1 MASASKKRFLHKR
14 GNEKLDPIARE
25 LFELELALPDRTVH
39 ARGKRLIGFDDRYD
53 RIRRDMRLLSA
64 PDEVRRWSKQ
74 FYGRELPLCE
84 IVTDRYPLLI
94 FAGDVGTGKT
104 ATAEAACDRLSRESG
119 RDSMLF
125 KLSTRVRG
133 TGKVGQMS
141 SLINQAFEII
151 TKEAGKAKAAFLI
164 IDEADSLSATRDA
177 GQSHHEDK
185 VGVNTIIQKVDDLRR
200 LDGRVLVILC
210 TNRGHVL
217 DPAIVRRAARIERF
231 ERPNAAE
238 REKLIRMDYEGL
250 GLTENI
256 VKELV
261 DLTGPQK
268 ERTRL
273 GFTYSDL
280 RTRLLPRALG
290 FAFPDRKLTAEDLL
304 NAARSVEPSPAVEGS

>member
-1 MASASKKRFLHKR
+1 M
-14 GNEKLDPIARE
+14 
-25 LFELELALPDRTVH
+25 
-39 ARGKRLIGFDDRYD
+39 
-53 RIRRDMRLLSA
+53 
-64 PDEVRRWSKQ
+64 
-74 FYGRELPLCE
+74 
-84 IVTDRYPLLI
+84 
-94 FAGDVGTGKT
+94 
-104 ATAEAACDRLSRESG
+104 
-119 RDSMLF
+119 
-125 KLSTRVRG
+125 
-133 TGKVGQMS
+133 
-141 SLINQAFEII
+141 
-151 TKEAGKAKAAFLI
+151 
-164 IDEADSLSATRDA
+164 
-177 GQSHHEDK
+177 
-185 VGVNTIIQKVDDLRR
+185 DDLRR
-200 LDGRVLVILC
+200 LGGRVLVILC

-238 REKLIRMDYEGL
+238 REKLIRLDYEGL

-280 RTRLLPRALG
+280 RTRLLPEALG